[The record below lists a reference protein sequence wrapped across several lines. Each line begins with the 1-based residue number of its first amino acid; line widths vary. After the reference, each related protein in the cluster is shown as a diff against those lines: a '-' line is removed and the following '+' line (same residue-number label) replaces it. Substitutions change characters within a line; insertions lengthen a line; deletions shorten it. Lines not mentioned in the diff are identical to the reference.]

1 MGKKLD
7 TLLSISSDAFVLGSA
22 NISSELQ
29 AAAGELWVELQ
40 SLLSC
45 KNGFFAFEGALRVFS
60 TSKNEFSESLDAWNS
75 PELWR
80 KSYVGLADGGIF
92 FAEDIFGGQFC
103 IKDGNVYS
111 FDPETGDL
119 TFISRS
125 LEGWAGEILSDYE
138 VMTGSPIAHQWQE
151 KCGLLPHDQRLMPK
165 VPFVCGGE
173 FDLGNLVA
181 VNVVSGMKSRAN
193 LAVQIRDMPD
203 GTKIQF
209 NIVE

>member
-7 TLLSISSDAFVLGSA
+7 RLLSISSDAFVLDNVVMSPEVRAVAGGLWK
-22 NISSELQ
+22 EL
-29 AAAGELWVELQ
+29 E

-60 TSKNEFSESLDAWNS
+60 SKKNEFSESLDVWNS

-80 KSYVGLADGGIF
+80 SSYVGLADGCVF

-103 IKDGNVYS
+103 IKNGNVYS

-119 TFISRS
+119 AFISRS
-125 LEGWAGEILSDYE
+125 IEGWADEVLSDYE
-138 VMTGSPIAHQWQE
+138 VITGSPIAHQWQE
-151 KCGLLPHDQRLMPK
+151 ANGVLSHGQRLMPK

-173 FDLGNLVA
+173 FDIGNLLA
-181 VNVVSGMKSRAN
+181 VNVVTGMKSRAN

-203 GTKIQF
+203 GAQIQF
-209 NIVE
+209 NIIE